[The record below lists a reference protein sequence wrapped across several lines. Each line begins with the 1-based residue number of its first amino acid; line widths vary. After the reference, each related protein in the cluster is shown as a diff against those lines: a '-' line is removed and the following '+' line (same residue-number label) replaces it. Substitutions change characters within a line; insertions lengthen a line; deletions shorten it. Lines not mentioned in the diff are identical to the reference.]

1 LTNSPNWTNPR
12 RKQTVWMGFDP
23 REATAFAVARFS
35 LHRRTKAPI
44 KVNGLV
50 LDDLRARGL
59 YTRPTSIKE
68 GRLWDDI
75 SQAPMSTEFACS
87 RFLVPHLAESG
98 WALFMDCDM
107 LVRTDIEK
115 LFAQCDRSKAVMCVK
130 HHYEPAEGI
139 KMDSQVQTRYLRK
152 NWSSMLAFNCDHP
165 ANRALTLEVVNT
177 WPGRDLHAFKWLP
190 DDLIGELDAS
200 WNFLVGH
207 TDMEIEPDIC
217 HFTEGG
223 PWFEQYQSVEYAD
236 EWRAELHR
244 WAL

>member
-1 LTNSPNWTNPR
+1 MSNSPAWSNPS
-12 RKQTVWMGFDP
+12 RKMTVWMGFDP

-44 KVNGLV
+44 KVHGLV

-59 YTRPTSIKE
+59 YTRPTSVKD

-87 RFLVPHLAESG
+87 RFLVPYLAQSG

-115 LFAQCDRSKAVMCVK
+115 LFRQCDRSKAVMCVK
-130 HHYEPAEGI
+130 HNYEPPENV
-139 KMDSQVQTRYLRK
+139 KMDGQAQTRYARK
-152 NWSSMLAFNCDHP
+152 NWSSVVAFQCDHP
-165 ANRALTLEVVNT
+165 ANKALTPEVVNT
-177 WPGRDLHAFKWLP
+177 WPGRDLHAFKWLS
-190 DDLIGELDAS
+190 DDLIGELDQS
-200 WNFLVGH
+200 WNWLCGH
-207 TDMEIEPDIC
+207 TDAEIEPDIC

-223 PWFEQYQSVEYAD
+223 PWFDEYRDVPYSD